1 MSNTF
6 SIRDLRAA
14 IPVGTLV
21 LHDVFGLGETSGSVS
36 NNTSKADR
44 TFVAVTFENDDP
56 KINDCRVGSRTCENG
71 FEETFFAFRNIL
83 LSHLVYDEEALEA
96 WESDEDGWEEA
107 EEACAHLPE
116 DDADFAE
123 RFGQEPENSGEPCG
137 EAALLADFAAELAE
151 ESAG

>member
-1 MSNTF
+1 MTNPF
-6 SIRDLRAA
+6 SIRALRAA

-36 NNTSKADR
+36 NNSSNPDR
-44 TFVAVTFENDDP
+44 TFVAVTFEDDDP
-56 KINDCRVGSRTCENG
+56 KINDCRIGSRTCEDTG
-71 FEETFFAFRNIL
+71 STETFGFRNIL
-83 LSHLVYDEEALEA
+83 LSHLVYDEAALEA
-96 WESDEDGWEEA
+96 WESDEDDGA
-107 EEACAHLPE
+107 EEACARFPE

-137 EAALLADFAAELAE
+137 EADLLADFAAELAE